1 MLRQR
6 FISIEGPDGSGKSTV
21 VKQLGQ
27 RLQERGL
34 DPLLTREPGGSPI
47 AEQIREVILH
57 TGNTAMDIRTE
68 TLLYA
73 AARRQHLS
81 ETILPALEAGRLVI
95 TDRYVDSSLAY
106 QGAARDIPMELVWQI
121 NQFAIEDFLPSLTLL
136 IDVPSQIGLE
146 RIHQARGQRQYDR
159 LDQEDLSFH
168 QASRQAFLDLA
179 KQAADRFVVIDGC
192 QPIEQVVD
200 DCLDTLA
207 YRQIIDK

>member
-136 IDVPSQIGLE
+136 IDVPSQVGLD

-192 QPIEQVVD
+192 QPIEQVVA
-200 DCLDTLA
+200 DCLETLVS
-207 YRQIIDK
+207 RQIIDK